1 MKKTLALLLLVPLF
15 LLTGCR
21 EKAEIEEYK
30 FKINLVYD
38 GVENKVFHYQITND
52 PEKACKVASGVT
64 FRNGDQ
70 AAVQCRTKTG
80 ASFQKNFL
88 IDRLYSDDLE
98 DPKVSDALLSFAKE
112 RYHSEFTFAMPTR
125 WINDPVSS
133 KGESSGEGEKPVGI
147 SLSVS
152 YPADDGIYDSDFYD
166 HLFVKPN
173 GQVIQLPYVEDG
185 EWGIIMTDS
194 NIIPTAHSQRS
205 REQSPEDSK
214 KQILDS
220 FSYIESLGWTALEE
234 YKK

>member
-38 GVENKVFHYQITND
+38 GVENKAFHYQITND
-52 PEKACKVASGVT
+52 PENACKVASGVT

-70 AAVQCRTKTG
+70 ATVQCRTKKG

-98 DPKVSDALLSFAKE
+98 DPKVLDALLSFAKE
-112 RYHSEFTFAMPTR
+112 QYHSEFTFAMPTSR
-125 WINDPVSS
+125 MNNSVLP
-133 KGESSGEGEKPVGI
+133 KGESSGEGETPVGI

-173 GQVIQLPYVEDG
+173 GQVIQLPYVENG
-185 EWGIIMTDS
+185 EWGIIMVDS
-194 NIIPTAHSQRS
+194 NITPTAHSQRS

-220 FSYIESLGWTALEE
+220 LSYIESLGWTALED